1 MERIYEG
8 MFLVDV
14 SLANDWSH
22 AEAVIQR
29 IMERAEAQLLFCRK
43 WDERRLAYEIA
54 GRKRG
59 VYVLTYFKAP
69 ADNIGTIERDV
80 QLSENILRVLV
91 LQKNQL
97 TEAEISQMAEE
108 SKAPVEQTVSVAPA
122 VQAQDSKPATAEV
135 SEVVKQAALP
145 EDLPDL
151 QITEQSPDQ
160 AAADEPQA
168 AADEPQAAVDEPQAT
183 EDKAQQDA
191 AGELQN

>member
-8 MFLVDV
+8 MFLIDV
-14 SLANDWSH
+14 GLANDWSR

-29 IMERAEAQLLFCRK
+29 IIDRAEAQLLFCQK

-54 GRKRG
+54 GRRRG

-69 ADNIGTIERDV
+69 AENIGTIERDV

-97 TEAEISQMAEE
+97 TEAEISQMGEE
-108 SKAPVEQTVSVAPA
+108 AKAPVEQPASVAPA

-135 SEVVKQAALP
+135 SEVVKQDALP

-151 QITEQSPDQ
+151 PDPQLTEQLPDQ
-160 AAADEPQA
+160 AAAG
-168 AADEPQAAVDEPQAT
+168 EPQAT
-183 EDKAQQDA
+183 EDGTQQSQQDA
-191 AGELQN
+191 AEELQD